1 MKTVKIALKTLLASV
16 SVLVLVSLLTPL
28 SSMAQIGVAP
38 KVPLSTVTDIPNVV
52 NPNENEFQRESHF
65 LTFIGSYIPET
76 ADSARAY
83 YKAVDPYN
91 TKPTFADWLKN
102 AGFISDKSQWHAYGP
117 QIIKTGQPTGP
128 GAYGDNI
135 INADS
140 HVIVLNAADL
150 GFVRNQFMRGAK
162 SDYLHLSGELPRRSL
177 CRDLRVS
184 SRVRLPQSIRSHGG
198 NQLCH

>member
-1 MKTVKIALKTLLASV
+1 MIRRPPRSTLFPYTTLFRS
-16 SVLVLVSLLTPL
+16 
-28 SSMAQIGVAP
+28 

-140 HVIVLNAADL
+140 HVIVLNATDL
-150 GFVRNQFMRGAK
+150 GFVRNQF
-162 SDYLHLSGELPRRSL
+162 
-177 CRDLRVS
+177 
-184 SRVRLPQSIRSHGG
+184 IRCKPSCAAL
-198 NQLCH
+198 NPII